1 MAKKKKRIVA
11 VIDFETDPFAYGRVP
26 KPFCVEF
33 YSDEITQQFWGG
45 DCAEQLCAFLDKLED
60 PHLIY
65 AHNGGKFDFHF
76 LHEYIDNP
84 ALIIKSRIVECKLF
98 KHTLRDS
105 YAIIPIPLRDYEKQ
119 EFDYAKMER
128 PVREKHKAQI
138 LDYLHSDCVYLFE
151 LVSHFNDRFG
161 PRITIGGTAIRE
173 LRKIHPWNKC
183 GSGHDRTFRPYY
195 FGGRVECFQSGLI
208 SGGVKLYDVN
218 SMYPYVMKT
227 RLHPINGR
235 FEVSKQMPPNFDRP
249 FFMRFTGRNRGALPS
264 KADNGS
270 LTFNKAE
277 GEFFACSHEIEAAL
291 EFGLIDIDEIK
302 MIMVATESTNFAA
315 FIDEQY
321 ALRQEAKAA
330 GDRIGDLFAKLLM
343 NSSYGRFG
351 INPENFEDWNICR
364 TIDEQV
370 ALLAQGY
377 KATAEFAH
385 FALWSKPAE
394 IEEGHYADVATAAS
408 ITSASRA
415 HLLRGLQKSVDP
427 IYCDTDSIICRG
439 FSGDVDPKR
448 LGAWDLEKTAK
459 HVAIAG
465 KKLYTL
471 YDDPDGKPVKLS
483 SKGGNLTKAELI
495 EIALGGEVRYDNPAP
510 TFSLRKA
517 PSFVS
522 RNFKKTA

>member
-1 MAKKKKRIVA
+1 MASKKRIVA
-11 VIDFETDPFAYGRVP
+11 VIDFETDPFSYGRVP

-33 YSDEITQQFWGG
+33 YSDEQTAQFWGD
-45 DCAEQLCAFLDKLED
+45 DCAEQLCAFLDKLPE

-105 YAIIPIPLRDYEKQ
+105 YAIIPVPLRDYEKQ

-128 PVREKHKAQI
+128 NVREKYKAQI
-138 LDYLHSDCVYLFE
+138 LEYLHSDCVYLFE
-151 LVSHFNDRFG
+151 LVSHFNERFG

-173 LRKIHPWNKC
+173 LRKVHPWNKC
-183 GSGHDRTFRPYY
+183 GSGHDKTFRPYY
-195 FGGRVECFQSGLI
+195 FGGRVECFQSGVI
-208 SGGVKLYDVN
+208 GGGVKLYDVN

-227 RLHPINGR
+227 WRHPINGR
-235 FEVSKQMPPNFDRP
+235 FELSRALPSTFERP
-249 FFMRFTGRNRGALPS
+249 YFAHIVARNRGALPS
-264 KADNGS
+264 KNENGS
-270 LTFNKAE
+270 LTFNKAS

-291 EFGLIDIDEIK
+291 EFDLIDIIEVK
-302 MIMVATESTNFAA
+302 RVMVATEFVSFDK

-321 ALRQEAKAA
+321 RLRREAKDA

-364 TIDEQV
+364 SIDEEMQ
-370 ALLAQGY
+370 LREQGFRN
-377 KATAEFAH
+377 TAEFPH
-385 FALWSKPAE
+385 FNLWSKPAE
-394 IEEGHYADVATAAS
+394 IMEEQYADVSTAAS

-439 FSGDVDPKR
+439 FSGDVDSAR
-448 LGAWDLEKTAK
+448 LGAWDLEKTAEY
-459 HVAIAG
+459 VAIAG

-495 EIALGGEVRYDNPAP
+495 KIALGGEVRYDNPAP